1 MRTAGINKKKQT
13 MPTPTKLS
21 RGETCLAIDPPKT
34 VVAKAPD
41 DHKA

>member
-1 MRTAGINKKKQT
+1 MRTAGINKKKET

-21 RGETCLAIDPPKT
+21 RGETCFAIDPPKT

-41 DHKA
+41 DQSA